1 MNDRMISTSL
11 SALKWL
17 LLLGVVGFAVYMLHL
32 RPELVNTVRAT
43 RADLVQET
51 LGTGTLETKTRV
63 RVSSRVQGKIA
74 GVYTEQNDIV
84 TSGQLLLRIEA
95 ADREAEL
102 GQALA
107 ALETAKATRDRLQTE
122 RTRALVIKD
131 QKLRDWER
139 TQELHASVA
148 VSLSQLEQADEQHRI
163 AMAELAR
170 TEAAV
175 IESYRAIEESEQR
188 VVLQNARLAET
199 RITAPFDGL
208 IIRRNVDPGDFCVPG
223 TAMLDLV
230 ATDTLWVSAWVDESA
245 VNALH
250 VGQSARIVFRASV
263 DQSFGGIVT
272 RWNREVDRE
281 TRQFLVD
288 VEMTERPD
296 NWAIGQR
303 AEVYIATVSAQQTIT
318 LPATVVIW
326 RDGSSGVFLLNEG
339 RALWR
344 EVAVGMRTP
353 DQLQI
358 LSGLIESDKV
368 IVPRS
373 KLSLSEGK
381 RVVDESRTP

>member
-1 MNDRMISTSL
+1 
-11 SALKWL
+11 
-17 LLLGVVGFAVYMLHL
+17 
-32 RPELVNTVRAT
+32 
-43 RADLVQET
+43 
-51 LGTGTLETKTRV
+51 
-63 RVSSRVQGKIA
+63 
-74 GVYTEQNDIV
+74 
-84 TSGQLLLRIEA
+84 
-95 ADREAEL
+95 
-102 GQALA
+102 
-107 ALETAKATRDRLQTE
+107 
-122 RTRALVIKD
+122 VIKD